1 MNLEQINDCYF
12 NYLTD
17 EIFNSLFKAK
27 KYECK
32 DFEILKLELLLN
44 LRELLKSR
52 KDFNDN
58 IKILSLF
65 RKNDIK

>member
-27 KYECK
+27 KYTCK

-52 KDFNDN
+52 EDFNKN
-58 IKILSLF
+58 IKILSKYD
-65 RKNDIK
+65 KNKI